1 MSLDLIIGPM
11 FSGKT
16 TELIR
21 RLNTLIS
28 IGKKCVYINSILDS
42 RNTQNFSTHNPVIS
56 QLGSIHSIKTN
67 SLDVILNKLENFDV
81 IGIDESQLFM
91 GNFKTTILNL
101 VEKYDKKVIISG
113 LNSDFERK
121 KFGQILELIPVCDN
135 ITKLFPYCITCGQNN
150 KITKALFSKR
160 LNNDKNT
167 INISYNNYIAVCRH
181 CYLN

>member
-21 RLNTLIS
+21 RLNTLQS

-67 SLDVILNKLENFDV
+67 SLDVILNKLQDFDV

-91 GNFKTTILNL
+91 GNFKTIILNL
-101 VEKYDKKVIISG
+101 VENYDKKVIISG

-160 LNNDKNT
+160 LNNDKKT